1 MRIPRQSFGVLG
13 LAPLQ
18 SPLPSAP
25 VPSQRRILNVEL
37 IVGFAG
43 LTTWVPPLLRG
54 AVAAERRLA
63 GIHRRTH

>member
-1 MRIPRQSFGVLG
+1 MRIPQQSFGVLG

-43 LTTWVPPLLRG
+43 LTTWV
-54 AVAAERRLA
+54 LA
-63 GIHRRTH
+63 RPS